1 MIRKT
6 CYQRANSDQ
15 LVCLLFVTVS
25 QICNINVMCCLG
37 VAMSFSVS
45 IEDDHVYVK
54 FSGVVDGLDMV
65 RLTADQEYIDNM
77 RRMQNVIY
85 DFRLS
90 EEVSLGE
97 ADLKEIVLM
106 SNLESNFTE
115 KANIVIIPKTIEG
128 HALIAAYGLAIKTP
142 EWNVQA
148 AQNYEEALSKI

>member
-6 CYQRANSDQ
+6 CYQRVNSDQ

>member
-1 MIRKT
+1 
-6 CYQRANSDQ
+6 
-15 LVCLLFVTVS
+15 
-25 QICNINVMCCLG
+25 
-37 VAMSFSVS
+37 MSFSVS

>member
-1 MIRKT
+1 ML
-6 CYQRANSDQ
+6 C
-15 LVCLLFVTVS
+15 VV
-25 QICNINVMCCLG
+25 LG
-37 VAMSFSVS
+37 AAMSCSVI
-45 IEDDHVYVK
+45 IENDHIYVK

-65 RLTADQEYIDNM
+65 RLTANQEYIDNM
-77 RRMQNVIY
+77 RRLQNVIY

-128 HALIAAYGLAIKTP
+128 HALIAAYGQAIKSP

>member
-1 MIRKT
+1 ML
-6 CYQRANSDQ
+6 C
-15 LVCLLFVTVS
+15 VV
-25 QICNINVMCCLG
+25 LG
-37 VAMSFSVS
+37 AAMSCSVI
-45 IEDDHVYVK
+45 IENDHVYVK
-54 FSGVVDGLDMV
+54 FSGLVDGLDMV
-65 RLTADQEYIDNM
+65 RLTANQEYIDNM
-77 RRMQNVIY
+77 RRLQNVIY

-128 HALIAAYGLAIKTP
+128 HALIAAYGQAIKSP